1 MIKDIRNGWSAMKV
15 LLLCGVF
22 AGENEKE
29 VMAHSRGG
37 SDLAANIFQQK
48 LIAGF
53 REVGCDF
60 SVLSAPFLG
69 AWPMGSDISFFRGFS
84 EPCGDCT
91 YVHFNNVWGVRN
103 LSRAA
108 SLKKAIKPFIALDD
122 PDKLIVVY
130 CPHTPFLEAAVYAR
144 QKDPR
149 IRICLY
155 VPDLPQYMN
164 LNANRSR
171 LYDIAKKYDVAA
183 MTKLMEQVDSYVL
196 LTAPMKELL
205 PIGQKPCRVIEGIV
219 TREQIEQAGSLTERE
234 ADELIHV
241 VYTGKLNEQFGVRN
255 LVDAFCMID
264 DPRYRLVLFGRGDC
278 EDYIRQRSKTDP
290 RIQYL
295 GQVPPEEAKAWMRR
309 AGVLVNPRNASGE
322 YTKYS
327 FPSKNIEYLLSGR
340 PVAAYF
346 LPGMPDEYR
355 QFMTVI
361 ADDSPRGLKDAIVSA
376 AKGDNSAAAA
386 IAYLARKCE
395 AAGICREIL
404 KMSGHEHE
412 QSKK

>member
-1 MIKDIRNGWSAMKV
+1 MNV

-22 AGENEKE
+22 ARENEKE
-29 VMAHSRGG
+29 VMQHSRGG
-37 SDLAANIFQQK
+37 ADLAANNFQRK

-53 REVGCDF
+53 REIGCEF

-69 AWPMGSDISFFRGFS
+69 AWPMGSDIPVFRGFT
-84 EPCGDCT
+84 EACGDCT
-91 YVHFNNVWGVRN
+91 YVPFNNVWGIRN

-108 SLKKAIKPFIALDD
+108 SLKKAIRPFIEADD
-122 PDKLIVVY
+122 PEKLIVVY

-144 QKDPR
+144 KQDPR

-183 MTKLMEQVDSYVL
+183 MMKLMEQVDSYVL
-196 LTAPMKELL
+196 LAEPMKDLL
-205 PIGQKPCRVIEGIV
+205 PVGDKPYRVIEGIV
-219 TREQIEQAGSLTERE
+219 TREQIEQAQTLTGRE
-234 ADELIHV
+234 SDGTLIHV

-255 LVDAFCMID
+255 LVDAFCMIE
-264 DPRYRLVLFGRGDC
+264 DPRYRLVLCGRGDC
-278 EDYIRQRSKTDP
+278 EDYIAQRCKTDP
-290 RIQYL
+290 RILYL
-295 GQVPPEEAKAWMRR
+295 GQVTPEEAHAWMGR
-309 AGVLVNPRNASGE
+309 AGVLVNPRSASGE

-340 PVAAYF
+340 PVVACF
-346 LPGMPDEYR
+346 LPGMPDAYR
-355 QFMTVI
+355 QFLTTM
-361 ADDSPRGLKDAIVSA
+361 DDNSPESLRDAIISA
-376 AKGDNSAAAA
+376 AGRGNSAAGA
-386 IAYLARKCE
+386 IAYLVRKCE

-404 KMSGHEHE
+404 KISGYEHE
-412 QSKK
+412 

>member
-1 MIKDIRNGWSAMKV
+1 MKV

-29 VMAHSRGG
+29 VMTHSRGG

-53 REVGCDF
+53 REIGCDF
-60 SVLSAPFLG
+60 SVLSAPFIG
-69 AWPMGSDISFFRGFS
+69 AWPMGSDMAVFRGFS
-84 EPCGDCT
+84 GSCGDCT

-108 SLKKAIKPFIALDD
+108 SLKKAVRSFIALDD

-130 CPHTPFLEAAVYAR
+130 CPHTPFLEAAVYAKK
-144 QKDPR
+144 KDPR
-149 IRICLY
+149 IKICLY

-183 MTKLMEQVDSYVL
+183 MTKLMTQVDSYVL
-196 LTAPMKELL
+196 LTEPMKDLL
-205 PIGQKPCRVIEGIV
+205 PIGDKPYRVVEGIV
-219 TREQIEQAGSLTERE
+219 TREQIEQARCQAAGE
-234 ADELIHV
+234 AEDDLIHV
-241 VYTGKLNEQFGVRN
+241 VYTGKLNEQFGVKN
-255 LVDAFCMID
+255 LIDAFCMIE
-264 DPRYRLVLFGRGDC
+264 DPRYRLVLCGRGDC
-278 EDYIRQRSKTDP
+278 EDYIARRSKNDT
-290 RIQYL
+290 RIRYL
-295 GQVPPEEAKAWMRR
+295 GQVMPEEAKAWMRR

-355 QFMTVI
+355 EFMTI
-361 ADDSPRGLKDAIVSA
+361 IGDETPRGLKNAIISA
-376 AKGDNSAAAA
+376 AGGENSAAAA
-386 IAYLARKCE
+386 IAYLAQKCE

-404 KMSGHEHE
+404 KMTGHEHE
-412 QSKK
+412 QS